1 MTTAPPTPTM
11 ATGRRR
17 TAAVSTQSVGRWDDA
32 AACRTHPSDL
42 FTSDDRDDNMQARRV
57 CLGCPILETCLSRQ
71 MRTEEVLYRWN
82 LVGGLTPQ
90 QRRAL
95 YGELVL
101 GGRPNWKVAARL
113 ARPQGW
119 YRLMAAWKES
129 GRRLPQTTVLLRAEG
144 WLVDETTVRVAL
156 WWAGEVV
163 SRLTSPPSGSSAE
176 RAERMAAEDGEAIR
190 RLLEAGVAYNDVVAY
205 FGARRATT
213 VNAIRVLEKQAV
225 AA

>member
-1 MTTAPPTPTM
+1 MTTAPPTTTT

-17 TAAVSTQSVGRWDDA
+17 TAAVNTQSVGRWDDA
-32 AACRTHPSDL
+32 AACRTVGSEP
-42 FTSDDRDDNMQARRV
+42 FTSDDKDDNALARRV

-71 MRTEEVLYRWN
+71 MRTEEVMYRWN

-119 YRLMAAWKES
+119 YRLMAAWKAS
-129 GRRLPQTTVLLRAEG
+129 GRRLPEATVLLRSEG
-144 WLVDETTVRVAL
+144 LMVDETTVRVAL

-163 SRLTSPPSGSSAE
+163 SRLTSPPTGSSVE
-176 RAERMAAEDGEAIR
+176 RAERMATEDGAVIR
-190 RLLEAGVAYNDVVAY
+190 RLLEAGVAYTDVVAY
-205 FGARRATT
+205 FGARRTTT
-213 VNAIRVLEKQAV
+213 VNAIRVLETRAV